1 MPEEAPVM
9 MIFFRG
15 LLGFAYL
22 LHEIVDRLQHPLA
35 RAALLGAHRVA
46 ALHRHRRR
54 GGDLVG
60 DGLLRRAPRP
70 ALHAERLQRVE
81 ELLRVDALLL
91 QPLGEHLLVGGV
103 QPLAMDGV
111 EERPVHLV
119 EHAERLEA
127 VEDRGVLRPAL
138 VEHRRHAPELHVA
151 RQLLLPVLDQRLEV
165 VAVDAAVPE
174 ELDHLDLALALHR
187 LRRLQLAVVEA
198 RLAERGERRK
208 GNCSNQGA
216 ADRIHAYCGSL
227 IFTRLASIPFC
238 ASIWRTRLISS
249 TLVYGPMRT
258 RYQVPLSGR
267 LAGSTLDS
275 KPRIASRA
283 FWLSA
288 SAGFWNEPAW
298 MK

>member
-35 RAALLGAHRVA
+35 RAALFGAHGVA
-46 ALHRHRRR
+46 AMHRHRRR
-54 GGDLVG
+54 AVDLVR
-60 DGLLRRAPRP
+60 DGLLRRAARP
-70 ALHAERLQRVE
+70 ALHTERLERLE
-81 ELLRVDALLL
+81 ELLRVDAVLL
-91 QPLGEHLLVGGV
+91 QPLGEHLLVGGI
-103 QPLAMDGV
+103 QPLAMDRV
-111 EERPVHLV
+111 EERPMHLV

-138 VEHRRHAPELHVA
+138 VEHCRHPPELHVA
-151 RQLLLPVLDQRLEV
+151 GQLLLPVFDQRLEV
-165 VAVDAAVPE
+165 VAMDAAVPE
-174 ELDHLDLALALHR
+174 ELDDLDLALALYR

-208 GNCSNQGA
+208 GNGCNQGA
-216 ADRIHAYCGSL
+216 ANRIHPYGGSL
-227 IFTRLASIPFC
+227 IFTRLASIPFF